1 MSITKLILNSVPRPW
16 LIRLSYFIRPLLIW
30 FYKGDQVTD
39 PIDQRN
45 FRSFLPYGYK
55 QLRKGVLSP
64 STLSLERH
72 RSLWLYLNKETEL
85 LHSSAKI
92 DLLHIAPEQCF
103 YSIFNK
109 KENIN
114 YTTFDL
120 NSPLAE
126 IHGDI
131 TNLPFKENT
140 FDCILCNH
148 VLEHI
153 ENDSLAMKELFRV
166 MKPGGYGIVQVPM
179 QPNRLKTYEDFSI
192 STAKERVKHFGQYD
206 HVRWYGR
213 DDYFIRLESVG
224 FTTQK
229 INVNEFFSKEE
240 IGRYGLDVNEIIPV
254 IQKPL

>member
-1 MSITKLILNSVPRPW
+1 MSVTKLILNSVPRPW
-16 LIRLSYFIRPLLIW
+16 LIRLSYFVRPLLIW

-39 PIDQRN
+39 PIDQRS
-45 FRSFLPYGYK
+45 FRSFLPYGYQ

-72 RSLWLYLNKETEL
+72 RSLWLYLKKETEL
-85 LHSSAKI
+85 LKNSAKI
-92 DLLHIAPEQCF
+92 ELLHIAPEQCF
-103 YSIFNK
+103 YSIFKK
-109 KENIN
+109 KENLN

-131 TNLPFKENT
+131 AKLPFQENT

-153 ENDSLAMKELFRV
+153 KNDSLAMKELFRV

-192 STAKERVKHFGQYD
+192 TNAKERVKHFGQYD

-213 DDYFIRLESVG
+213 DDYFTRLENVG
-224 FTTQK
+224 FRTQK
-229 INVNEFFSKEE
+229 VNVNEFFSKEE
-240 IGRYGLDVNEIIPV
+240 INRYGLDVNEIIPV
-254 IQKPL
+254 IQKPQ

>member
-16 LIRLSYFIRPLLIW
+16 LIRLSYLVRPLLIW

-39 PIDQRN
+39 PIDQRS

-72 RSLWLYLNKETEL
+72 RALWLYLNKETIL
-85 LHSSAKI
+85 LNSPSKI
-92 DLLHIAPEQCF
+92 ELLHIAPEQCF
-103 YSIFNK
+103 YSIFKK
-109 KENIN
+109 KENLN
-114 YTTFDL
+114 YNTFDL

-126 IHGDI
+126 VHGDI
-131 TNLPFKENT
+131 TKLPFKKDS
-140 FDCILCNH
+140 FDFILCNH

-153 ENDSLAMKELFRV
+153 ENDRLAMEELFRV

-179 QPNRLKTYEDFSI
+179 QPNRLMTYEDFSI
-192 STAKERVKHFGQYD
+192 TDPKKRVKQFGQYD

-213 DDYFIRLESVG
+213 DDYFTRLVDVG

-229 INVNEFFSKEE
+229 VRVNEFFTKEE
-240 IGRYGLDVNEIIPV
+240 INRYGLDINEIIPV
-254 IQKPL
+254 IQKLL